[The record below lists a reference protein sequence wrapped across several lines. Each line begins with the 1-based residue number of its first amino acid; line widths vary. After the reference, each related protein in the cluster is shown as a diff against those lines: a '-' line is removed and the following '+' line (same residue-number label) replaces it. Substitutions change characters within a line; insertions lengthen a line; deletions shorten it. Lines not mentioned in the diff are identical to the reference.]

1 MMRSAIVGCGS
12 IAGVHS
18 AVLSQSEYTRLCACA
33 DIIPGRAQALAEK
46 YHARA
51 YESLEALLDREP
63 LDVLHICTPHYLHVS
78 MAQAALSRGVH
89 VFMEKPAATSADG
102 FASLLTAAEK
112 SGRNIGVCFQNR
124 YNPPVRYVRE
134 AIQSGQAG
142 RVLGARAFVTWARN
156 EKYYT
161 DSGWRGQKAAEGGGA
176 LMNQSIHT
184 MDLLVYLLGAP
195 ISVESSMHNRH
206 LSGVI
211 EVEDTVEA
219 YIRFQDTSALFYAT
233 TAYCTDSEVMLEIVC
248 ENAIYT
254 MQGSAVTQSLPDGT
268 TNVIKMECKP
278 FLGKDYWG
286 SSHKLCIDDFYRAV
300 QNGAHFSLSPGDIAP
315 TMNLVF
321 ACYESA
327 STGKP
332 VLL

>member
-1 MMRSAIVGCGS
+1 MLRSAIVGCGS

-33 DIIPGRAQALAEK
+33 DIIPDRVQVMAEK
-46 YHARA
+46 YHASA

-63 LDVLHICTPHYLHVS
+63 LDVLHICTPHYLHVP
-78 MAQAALSRGVH
+78 MAKAALFRGVH
-89 VFMEKPAATSADG
+89 VFMEKPAAISADE
-102 FASLLTAAEK
+102 FAALLTAAEK

-124 YNPPVRYVRE
+124 YNPSVRYVHE

-156 EKYYT
+156 EEYYT

-184 MDLLVYLLGAP
+184 MDLLVYLLGTP

-206 LSGVI
+206 LAGVI
-211 EVEDTVEA
+211 DVEDTVEA
-219 YIRFQDTSALFYAT
+219 YIRFQDAAALFYAT

-248 ENAIYT
+248 ENAAYT
-254 MQGSAVTQSLPDGT
+254 LTGSDIAVRLPDGT
-268 TNVIKMECKP
+268 TNVVKMECKP
-278 FLGKDYWG
+278 LLGKDYWG
-286 SSHKLCIDDFYRAV
+286 SSHKFCIDDFYRAV
-300 QNGAHFSLSPGDIAP
+300 QTGTHFSLSPKDIAP
-315 TMNLVF
+315 TMNLVY

-327 STGKP
+327 SNRKP